1 MYEVIASYS
10 NCTGI
15 KKQTKNKLGAPQQR
29 ALDDCLE
36 LFDNTI
42 SELKAVMSDLRSEK
56 SSPAKHYNHLRTL
69 LSAAMTNQYTCL
81 EGFDSSNEGK
91 ALKNEMESRL
101 RTTCKH
107 VSNALA
113 MLKKIPGVVDEYGPM
128 KQGFPTWV
136 GSKARKLLQTSS
148 ANQTKYNLVVAK
160 DGTGNFT
167 TITDAVAA
175 APNSSATR

>member
-1 MYEVIASYS
+1 
-10 NCTGI
+10 
-15 KKQTKNKLGAPQQR
+15 
-29 ALDDCLE
+29 
-36 LFDNTI
+36 
-42 SELKAVMSDLRSEK
+42 MSDLSSEK

-81 EGFDSSNEGK
+81 EGFDSSNETGK
-91 ALKNEMESRL
+91 ALKDEMESRL

-107 VSNALA
+107 VSNALV

-128 KQGFPTWV
+128 KNGFPTWV